1 MSRADNCLYW
11 QAIFR
16 LMAVQY
22 HCHSLIMACTT
33 LSDTSITLVRVP
45 RKHMFARIPTHHA
58 SVQMAETGLVVYMV
72 SFYVYGLL
80 FLIGVAGGLGPNPA
94 VSACWRVMVVTHP
107 TRLNLNVRLPSACI
121 FRCREFE
128 EDS

>member
-33 LSDTSITLVRVP
+33 LSDTSIMFLHVCLKYVFAQIHNKHVCKCLKSALLLILFHFVFMVRV
-45 RKHMFARIPTHHA
+45 R
-58 SVQMAETGLVVYMV
+58 AE
-72 SFYVYGLL
+72 
-80 FLIGVAGGLGPNPA
+80 GGLEGWGAIPA
-94 VSACWRVMVVTHP
+94 VSAC
-107 TRLNLNVRLPSACI
+107 
-121 FRCREFE
+121 
-128 EDS
+128 

>member
-33 LSDTSITLVRVP
+33 LFDTSITLVRMCH
-45 RKHMFARIPTHHA
+45 KHMFARIPTQHA
-58 SVQMAETGLVVYMV
+58 SVQMTKTGLVVYMV
-72 SFYVYGLL
+72 SFCVYGLL
-80 FLIGVAGGLGPNPA
+80 FLIGVKGGLGPVPA
-94 VSACWRVMVVTHP
+94 VSACWWVIVG
-107 TRLNLNVRLPSACI
+107 
-121 FRCREFE
+121 
-128 EDS
+128 